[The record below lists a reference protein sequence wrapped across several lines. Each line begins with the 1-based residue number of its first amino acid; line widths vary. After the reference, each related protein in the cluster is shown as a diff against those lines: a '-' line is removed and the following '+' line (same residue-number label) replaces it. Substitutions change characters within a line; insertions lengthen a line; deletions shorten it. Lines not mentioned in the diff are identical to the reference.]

1 MADKRRSLRDIYR
14 RLYRFYGPQH
24 WWPGDSALEVIV
36 GAVLTQNTAWSNVEK
51 AIGNLKDAGLL
62 SVRRLKE
69 IDTRA
74 LARCIRPSGYYNIKA
89 RRLKNVIGFLSAR
102 YGGDIRK
109 MRAVK
114 EARALREELLSVKGI
129 GEETADSM
137 LLYALGK
144 TTFVVDAYTKRIF
157 SRHGFFDEDSPYG
170 EVQAFFASNLPEER
184 RLFNEFHALIV
195 RLGKE
200 ACRKKPRCG
209 SCPLHKFYCK
219 YGKEIL

>member
-1 MADKRRSLRDIYR
+1 
-14 RLYRFYGPQH
+14 
-24 WWPGDSALEVIV
+24 
-36 GAVLTQNTAWSNVEK
+36 VEK

-144 TTFVVDAYTKRIF
+144 TTFVVDAYTYRIF
-157 SRHGFFDEDSPYG
+157 LRHEMIEETADYHEIQDLFHRHLEK
-170 EVQAFFASNLPEER
+170 EVPLY
-184 RLFNEFHALIV
+184 NEYHALLV

-200 ACRKKPRCG
+200 FCLKSKPRCDL
-209 SCPLHKFYCK
+209 CPLNSLLPEHSP
-219 YGKEIL
+219 LRV